1 MVKDR
6 YRYEMERL
14 GPRQEELDRLQA
26 MMEGGA
32 EMKRVKGL
40 SVRAAAI
47 LACAILMATAAAA
60 AAVPAVWETLRGH
73 LGVFTPYAQ
82 TIQGA
87 ACSDQGVRLQVLSA
101 LSDDLEAR
109 VYLAVQDV
117 EGDRLD
123 QCLNLTGRLT
133 AGLEREEGEAS
144 VISASDVGTGYFKL
158 LSYDPNTKTALFS
171 AGIFY
176 GDQARPDRRARLAI
190 TGMNTR
196 EGSGHWSFSCASVSG
211 DTLESLPL
219 GEEDRTILSPS
230 DVIGLGYTDA
240 VLPKEGVVLAPEQN
254 PMPIQGTEDIW
265 VSSMGFAGDGC
276 FHIRLGFG
284 DGVSLEDEDLGSRL
298 LCGLTLEGER
308 DSSWSTCRE
317 TLVPGGMDILFP
329 LFGPEDLEL
338 IQRGDVKLNGSYTRP
353 GLQIEGSWTVEFPLE
368 YHPSVTLEWTGELAG
383 RQVRQ
388 VTLSPLSVTM
398 LSNDPGGFHN
408 TVLYAL
414 KKDGSTVAAEPDT
427 GSYSNVG
434 ADGGPAVWNTFNT
447 WKFQEPVN
455 LEEVTALSLAGET
468 LPVS

>member
-1 MVKDR
+1 MR
-6 YRYEMERL
+6 
-14 GPRQEELDRLQA
+14 
-26 MMEGGA
+26 
-32 EMKRVKGL
+32 
-40 SVRAAAI
+40 I
-47 LACAILMATAAAA
+47 LVLFDWFFSI
-60 AAVPAVWETLRGH
+60 PP
-73 LGVFTPYAQ
+73 GV
-82 TIQGA
+82 
-87 ACSDQGVRLQVLSA
+87 
-101 LSDDLEAR
+101 
-109 VYLAVQDV
+109 
-117 EGDRLD
+117 
-123 QCLNLTGRLT
+123 
-133 AGLEREEGEAS
+133 
-144 VISASDVGTGYFKL
+144 
-158 LSYDPNTKTALFS
+158 
-171 AGIFY
+171 
-176 GDQARPDRRARLAI
+176 
-190 TGMNTR
+190 
-196 EGSGHWSFSCASVSG
+196 
-211 DTLESLPL
+211 
-219 GEEDRTILSPS
+219 
-230 DVIGLGYTDA
+230 
-240 VLPKEGVVLAPEQN
+240 
-254 PMPIQGTEDIW
+254 
-265 VSSMGFAGDGC
+265 
-276 FHIRLGFG
+276 G